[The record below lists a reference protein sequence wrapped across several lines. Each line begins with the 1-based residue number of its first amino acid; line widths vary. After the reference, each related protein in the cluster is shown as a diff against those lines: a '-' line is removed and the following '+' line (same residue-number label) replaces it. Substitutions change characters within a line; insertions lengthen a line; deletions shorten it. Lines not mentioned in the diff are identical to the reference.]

1 MAQQQSI
8 SPLIDFCSADS
19 RKQYDNGVWW
29 RLHGWRTHGE
39 VEAQGPLPDSYFVNN
54 LKACVARKEFDTPTG
69 EQWVHKSVC
78 FFLGM
83 LHGGVLSP
91 TTGLLR
97 PDVTTLVVLTHQ
109 EFARGY
115 NVGRRWYF
123 VDAMPD
129 ENRVYTDEQVMEALR
144 LLVQEERAS
153 FVGEDDTLVQYIVG
167 TLLGAISARLF
178 SATREEQQRW
188 DAEQQRWMR
197 LIEQQE
203 QRTKRVSLTM
213 LQHA

>member
-1 MAQQQSI
+1 MTKEQPV
-8 SPLIDFCSADS
+8 SPLIDLCSAEF

-39 VEAQGPLPDSYFVNN
+39 VEAQGPLPDSYFVEN
-54 LKACVARKEFDTPTG
+54 LKACVARKEFDTPMS
-69 EQWVHKSVC
+69 EQWAHKSVC

-91 TTGLLR
+91 TTNLLR
-97 PDVTTLVVLTHQ
+97 PQVTTLIVLTSS
-109 EFARGY
+109 ECARGY
-115 NVGRRWYF
+115 DVGRRWYF

-129 ENRVYTDEQVMEALR
+129 ENRVYTDEQVMEVQ

-153 FVGEDDTLVQYIVG
+153 FVEKDDTLMQYTVG

-178 SATREEQQRW
+178 PVTREEQQRW
-188 DAEQQRWMR
+188 DAEQQRWTV

-203 QRTKRVSLTM
+203 QRTKRVSLSM